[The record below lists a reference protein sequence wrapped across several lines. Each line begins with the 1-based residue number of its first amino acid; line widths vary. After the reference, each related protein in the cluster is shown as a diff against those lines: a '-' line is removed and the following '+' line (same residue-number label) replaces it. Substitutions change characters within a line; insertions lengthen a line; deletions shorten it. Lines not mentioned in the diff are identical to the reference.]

1 MESVIKRQV
10 LDYLLRRNLISKH
23 QHGFL
28 SNHSTC
34 TQLIECTNDWTLAI
48 NSHNTVDIAFDS
60 VCHSKLICKLRS
72 FGIVGKL
79 LTWITEYLSDR
90 TQAVKVGGQLSSVS
104 LVSSGVP
111 QGSVLGPLLFL
122 LFISDIVDEFGVFLT
137 AKLFADDVKIY
148 VVIDGPFKIDCLQ
161 LGFDKL
167 HSWPVKWLL
176 NIAAHKCC
184 VLHVGRNNTNH

>member
-72 FGIVGKL
+72 FGKL
-79 LTWITEYLSDR
+79 LTWISEYLSDR
-90 TQAVKVGGQLSSVS
+90 TQAVKVGGQLSSGS

-148 VVIDGPFKIDCLQ
+148 DVIDGPSKIDCLQ
-161 LGFDKL
+161 LRLDKL
-167 HSWPVKWLL
+167 HSWSVKWQL

-184 VLHVGRNNTNH
+184 VLHV